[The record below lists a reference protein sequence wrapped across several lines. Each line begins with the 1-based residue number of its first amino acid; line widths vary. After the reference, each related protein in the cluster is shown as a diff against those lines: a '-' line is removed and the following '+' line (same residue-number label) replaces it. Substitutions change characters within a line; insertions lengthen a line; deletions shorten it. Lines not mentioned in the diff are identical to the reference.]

1 MDDVKVLVQI
11 FWLGSVRKEIVEV
24 PEEAFAKRCWKP
36 IAALKAAVM
45 MGIPFFDVDRLAK
58 YGLLPEDKA
67 RLEEL
72 IENGGQ
78 IGRATEEV
86 QDAS

>member
-45 MGIPFFDVDRLAK
+45 MGIPFTDMLDKAK
-58 YGLLPEDKA
+58 FGLLPEDKA
-67 RLEEL
+67 RLAEL

>member
-1 MDDVKVLVQI
+1 MDDVKVLVQV
-11 FWLGSVRKEIVEV
+11 FWRGSIRKEIVEV

-36 IAALKAAVM
+36 IAALKAGVM
-45 MGIPFFDVDRLAK
+45 IGIPFTDMLDKAK
-58 YGLLPEDKA
+58 FGLLPEDKA
-67 RLEEL
+67 RLAEL

-78 IGRATEEV
+78 ICRATEEV